1 MASKTNAR
9 KAGKAAGLV
18 ALVATVVCTGAI
30 VMAQVRQPHPA
41 RPAAPVDTVHTV
53 TDGLNTY
60 QPCEHEYGQ
69 GPDGTYPCLWDGD
82 TMGNH
87 KRGAH
92 TPRFILYVRAED
104 GCPVVSDTIEWCAYA
119 AEWDAP
125 AGD

>member
-1 MASKTNAR
+1 MASKIKAR
-9 KAGKAAGLV
+9 KVGKTVGIV
-18 ALVATVVCTGAI
+18 ALVVTAIITGEIGIAAT
-30 VMAQVRQPHPA
+30 RRPHPA
-41 RPAAPVDTVHTV
+41 PRPAPVDTVHTV
-53 TDGLNTY
+53 TDGLNAY

-82 TMGNH
+82 TMGNRT
-87 KRGAH
+87 RGAH

-104 GCPVVSDTIEWCAYA
+104 GCPVVSDTDEWCAYA

>member
-1 MASKTNAR
+1 MASTKTAR
-9 KAGKAAGLV
+9 QFGKAIGIMAVIVTAIAAGDIGM
-18 ALVATVVCTGAI
+18 AAT
-30 VMAQVRQPHPA
+30 RRPHPV
-41 RPAAPVDTVHTV
+41 PAPSPVDTVHTV

-82 TMGNH
+82 TMGNG

-92 TPRFILYVRAED
+92 TPRLILYVRAED
-104 GCPVVSDTIEWCAYA
+104 GCPVVSDTTEWCAYA